1 MSQIFRDS
9 GSLQIGEE
17 IRQGTWRRPHGHVT
31 TSVELEEV
39 ISKVAKH
46 TDVETVLSC
55 IAHVANAEPVLLEI
69 VPNCEK

>member
-1 MSQIFRDS
+1 MSPIFRDS

-31 TSVELEEV
+31 TSVELKEV
-39 ISKVAKH
+39 ISEVAKH

-55 IAHVANAEPVLLEI
+55 MTQVANAEPVLLAI
-69 VPNCEK
+69 APNCEK